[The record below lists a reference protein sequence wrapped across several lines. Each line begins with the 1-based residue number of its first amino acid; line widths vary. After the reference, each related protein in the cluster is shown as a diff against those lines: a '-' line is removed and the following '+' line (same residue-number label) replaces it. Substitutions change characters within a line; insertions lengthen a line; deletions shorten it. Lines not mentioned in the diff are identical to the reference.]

1 MAKRRKETSTIYES
15 FSDLALM
22 TLGLFIFLF
31 VIITITTQIA
41 EKNNNITITTQNA
54 EKNELP
60 KLRKQIARLEQQL
73 KLSEADKERLK
84 KNIEKV
90 IVTDPENEASTIL
103 SAANVGRKDF
113 DLFIEG
119 LKDIPGKDLHLVID
133 ATGSMHG
140 VSGFLIPI
148 LRLIVARSGT
158 QVSAITWFSDNNY
171 QTYTGGMGDMIDNL
185 KQRAPIVGNI
195 ENIGHAFRSAV
206 QAAPAPG
213 AYMLIGD
220 ESSDD
225 TISYTQIPSPVF
237 TLPLGR
243 NDSDTERE
251 YKTLAEM
258 IRG

>member
-15 FSDLALM
+15 FSDLALL

-41 EKNNNITITTQNA
+41 E
-54 EKNELP
+54 
-60 KLRKQIARLEQQL
+60 LEQQL

-90 IVTDPENEASTIL
+90 IVTDPENEASNIL

-148 LRLIVARSGT
+148 LRLIVARSG
-158 QVSAITWFSDNNY
+158 
-171 QTYTGGMGDMIDNL
+171 
-185 KQRAPIVGNI
+185 KQ
-195 ENIGHAFRSAV
+195 
-206 QAAPAPG
+206 
-213 AYMLIGD
+213 
-220 ESSDD
+220 
-225 TISYTQIPSPVF
+225 
-237 TLPLGR
+237 
-243 NDSDTERE
+243 
-251 YKTLAEM
+251 
-258 IRG
+258 

>member
-41 EKNNNITITTQNA
+41 EKN
-54 EKNELP
+54 ELP
-60 KLRKQIARLEQQL
+60 KLRKQIAQLEQQL

-148 LRLIVARSGT
+148 LRLIVARSGK

-171 QTYTGGMGDMIDNL
+171 QTYTGGMGDMFDHL
-185 KQRAPIVGNI
+185 MQGAPFVGNI
-195 ENIGHAFRSAV
+195 ENIGHAFRSAA

-251 YKTLAEM
+251 YKTLAEKT
-258 IRG
+258 RGKMLHLDFK

>member
-41 EKNNNITITTQNA
+41 EKN
-54 EKNELP
+54 ELP
-60 KLRKQIARLEQQL
+60 KLRKQIAQLEQQL

-148 LRLIVARSGT
+148 LRLIVARSGMNIP
-158 QVSAITWFSDNNY
+158 ALTWFSDNHY
-171 QTYTGGMGDMIDNL
+171 TTYTGTLGEMIDQL
-185 KQRAPIVGNI
+185 VRGAPFAGNI
-195 ENIGHAFRSAV
+195 ENIGHAL
-206 QAAPAPG
+206 QAAAHNAPVPG
-213 AYMLIGD
+213 ANLLKGD

-225 TISYTQIPSPVF
+225 TIKYTEIPSPVF

-243 NDSDTERE
+243 NDQDTQRE
-251 YKTLAEM
+251 YRTLAEKTHGKM
-258 IRG
+258 LQLDFK

>member
-1 MAKRRKETSTIYES
+1 MAKHKKKTSTIYES

-22 TLGLFIFLF
+22 TLE
-31 VIITITTQIA
+31 QNNK
-41 EKNNNITITTQNA
+41 KNNNNTNTTQNTK
-54 EKNELP
+54 KNEQP
-60 KLRKQIARLEQQL
+60 KHREQIAQLEQQL

-119 LKDIPGKDLHLVID
+119 LKDIQGKDLHLVID

-140 VSGFLIPI
+140 GSGFLIPM
-148 LRLIVARSGT
+148 LRLIVARSGK

-171 QTYTGGMGDMIDNL
+171 QTYTGGMGDMFDHL
-185 KQRAPIVGNI
+185 MQGAPFVGNI
-195 ENIGHAFRSAV
+195 ENIGHAFRSAA

-237 TLPLGR
+237 TRPLGR
-243 NDSDTERE
+243 NDSAAERE
-251 YKTLAEM
+251 YKTLAEKT
-258 IRG
+258 RGKMLHLDFK